1 MLVYQRAGDL
11 PPFFDFRFIGNFGA
25 PSHGMES
32 ANFETAPKYGYR
44 GYPEMGGLALDVE
57 ENQLMIRNQDF
68 LMIDGWWWLIFWA
81 KSMAQD
87 GCRYCFFLAFFFR
100 SRDLQMKWSFLAA
113 SHPILQNPILTHWP
127 MPDIPAIGFCLM
139 QFLTIWLWTTWY
151 WGVKRRTW
159 VYEMADKQL
168 QNERLF
174 IIHHWLR
181 MYHH

>member
-87 GCRYCFFLAFFFR
+87 GCRYCFFLAFFF
-100 SRDLQMKWSFLAA
+100 QIQGPTNEVIFL
-113 SHPILQNPILTHWP
+113 SSKPPYFTEPNSDPLTHARYPSHW
-127 MPDIPAIGFCLM
+127 
-139 QFLTIWLWTTWY
+139 FLPNAVFDNLTLDNLILGGEAPNVGIWDGW
-151 WGVKRRTW
+151 
-159 VYEMADKQL
+159 
-168 QNERLF
+168 
-174 IIHHWLR
+174 
-181 MYHH
+181 